1 MGRHAKGNL
10 ILGLCVLCFAALL
23 LAVWIPMDTDSG
35 LILKVR
41 RQVTIGDAL
50 APTVASLFLLVG
62 GAMLVSVERNS
73 DDQPHVS
80 ARRIAFVAG
89 LVGMI
94 ALSLVVMRYTGPLA
108 VTLFADDGAEYR
120 LLRGT
125 APWKYIGYF
134 LGGTM
139 MITGMVALV
148 EGRVRL
154 RIALIAGVTVL
165 GMIALYDLP
174 FEDLLLPPN
183 GDV

>member
-1 MGRHAKGNL
+1 MPRHSKGNL
-10 ILGLCVLCFAALL
+10 ILGICVLGFSVLL

-35 LILKVR
+35 LILEVR
-41 RQVTIGDAL
+41 RQVIIGDAL

-62 GAMLVSVERNS
+62 GALLVSVERKS
-73 DDQPHVS
+73 MDQPGLS
-80 ARRIAFVAG
+80 ARDMAFVAG
-89 LVGMI
+89 LVGI
-94 ALSLVVMRYTGPLA
+94 VALSLVVMRHAGPLA
-108 VTLFADDGAEYR
+108 VALFAEETAEYR

-139 MITGMVALV
+139 MIIGMVALV
-148 EGRVRL
+148 EGRIRL
-154 RIALIAGVTVL
+154 RILVIAAFAVL
-165 GMIALYDLP
+165 AMIVLYDLP